1 MISKY
6 AAILTILC
14 YGNSVSCMEKNR
26 AKDESHAV
34 ASGEQKDS
42 ADSSGNTVRIF
53 GYDIPRWG
61 VITGIAASGVTLLL
75 GVSWGLKRGVDAAS
89 LNYFKE
95 QLKMAGFEQSS
106 STNYLNFL
114 ADVADHVPKMLEVWK
129 DHGAMIKAKPHN
141 LLAHTAIIEGF
152 TTDEKARFLQLMREF
167 TIDSF
172 RKQLEEIFIGGQH
185 DIVEFALANPHVD
198 ILTKYSE
205 RLYAQQTVEIPR
217 IYGEIDSLR
226 DFEAAYCQKNNL
238 GDASDDHR
246 RIEPED
252 WRGRMKKLI
261 DAFKIKF
268 PYFSTPFDPKNITFF
283 AVNKEFMQKL
293 NDEQREEFSAIFDVY
308 IKELAEKEAGLIVP
322 RSKPGLLPL
331 VLTYLFDRKDLTEQ
345 EWSRF
350 SSEERA
356 DLKLGY
362 ARIGALQAQKE
373 YFFRPAVTV

>member
-1 MISKY
+1 MMSKWV
-6 AAILTILC
+6 AVLIILC
-14 YGNSVSCMEKNR
+14 YGNSISCMEKNR
-26 AKDESHAV
+26 AKDESQAV

-42 ADSSGNTVRIF
+42 ADSSENTVKIF

-89 LNYFKE
+89 LSYFKE
-95 QLKMAGFEQSS
+95 QLKMADFAHPS

-141 LLAHTAIIEGF
+141 LLAHTAIIEEF
-152 TTDEKARFLQLMREF
+152 TMDEKIRFLQLMREF
-167 TIDSF
+167 TMDSF

-205 RLYAQQTVEIPR
+205 RLYPQQTVEIPR

-226 DFEAAYCQKNNL
+226 DFEGVYCKNNNL
-238 GDASDDHR
+238 ENASDGDR

-261 DAFKIKF
+261 DAFKLRF
-268 PYFSTPFDPKNITFF
+268 PDFLTPFDPKNITFF
-283 AVNKEFMQKL
+283 AVNTEFMQKL
-293 NDEQREEFSAIFDVY
+293 DNEQKEEFSAIFDVY

-322 RSKPGLLPL
+322 RAKPALLPL
-331 VLTYLFDRKDLTEQ
+331 ALTYLFDRKDLTEQ
-345 EWSRF
+345 QWARF
-350 SSEERA
+350 SSEEQA

-362 ARIGALQAQKE
+362 ARIGALQRQKE
-373 YFFRPAVTV
+373 YLFKPTVIV